1 MATMTD
7 HLKKISLDAEAV
19 VSATL
24 ALSRRGREGDGTA
37 VTSEPTRAI
46 THKDQDLVR
55 ELAAAQAIIRD
66 HEAKVGEWKKKV
78 EDAEEAQKVAG
89 ISFQKMRKD
98 SEIFQIQYKK
108 MEADLEVMKAEKLA
122 AEQKAEDAEKGHG
135 LREQV
140 DSLRAELKVAK
151 EQLKEVVPASQH
163 DIVVGELKQ
172 VKEKLTETE
181 NELTQAKQKVNA
193 LTAEKEDLDRK
204 FGLVRETGK
213 KLEEQNK
220 KRKEQNQALL
230 KEKDNLQQEL
240 NVLKARPDSAVRV
253 EGGAEASSSEVE
265 SLKAQISQLQAELQ
279 QEQSKQPGTA
289 EPSSIEIEKI
299 KETFKQDEKRLQE
312 EIQSLKQKLEDE
324 KQNYN
329 KAKNLAHT
337 LTQKLK
343 KFQTPAAKPD
353 QEKKAELVTEV
364 VAAQP
369 PAVNAAKDPVQPAAP
384 SSSTTPAPPPAET
397 TIVGTVKVGTAAAPV
412 TKPTPQGAQI
422 AKILGMGNK
431 QPGPG
436 GQVQQIADGMV
447 LWFLILAEQAGKQAP
462 AGQAKVGAIS
472 KVNDDSA
479 CQNNQMQ
486 GQKKAPGQHAAAG
499 QTPKQS
505 PAAQQ
510 AGGSPGKVQLNKAPP
525 AATAAKTASPPQP
538 TDAQP
543 PTAATGA
550 AKPQAGGA
558 HVASSAENLLRQKL
572 LQAQQQK
579 KNAAAATEAKQDA
592 APDAAEATAG
602 KRLRSTVEESEAK
615 SGNEGD
621 TGSAGDT
628 PGEQDESKRA
638 RRIISLKKK

>member
-436 GQVQQIADGMV
+436 GQ
-447 LWFLILAEQAGKQAP
+447 AGKQAP
-462 AGQAKVGAIS
+462 AGQAK
-472 KVNDDSA
+472 
-479 CQNNQMQ
+479 NNQMQ

>member
-436 GQVQQIADGMV
+436 GQ
-447 LWFLILAEQAGKQAP
+447 AGKQAP
-462 AGQAKVGAIS
+462 AGQAK
-472 KVNDDSA
+472 
-479 CQNNQMQ
+479 NNQMQ

-579 KNAAAATEAKQDA
+579 KNAVSRPLVVMLPRPAPLHFSLISLIDLSPRSPLIVSSRPLLPKPNKMLPQTQLKQRLERGCVRPSRSRRRKAETRATQALLEI
-592 APDAAEATAG
+592 
-602 KRLRSTVEESEAK
+602 LRA
-615 SGNEGD
+615 
-621 TGSAGDT
+621 
-628 PGEQDESKRA
+628 SKTRA
-638 RRIISLKKK
+638 REREGSFH

>member
-369 PAVNAAKDPVQPAAP
+369 PAVNAAK
-384 SSSTTPAPPPAET
+384 T

-436 GQVQQIADGMV
+436 GQ
-447 LWFLILAEQAGKQAP
+447 AGKQAP

-486 GQKKAPGQHAAAG
+486 GQKKAPGQHAAVNSFSFPAMRDLIVPYCQAG